1 MGKEDMI
8 HSDITGKDYYP
19 SQVVRIVNYLQCIFY
34 WASGVMPIDIY
45 PSQDFKTG
53 KPMLVYLFIREDTK
67 ELYDK
72 WCKRE
77 VDWEVLNEENN
88 IS

>member
-1 MGKEDMI
+1 
-8 HSDITGKDYYP
+8 
-19 SQVVRIVNYLQCIFY
+19 
-34 WASGVMPIDIY
+34 MPIDIY